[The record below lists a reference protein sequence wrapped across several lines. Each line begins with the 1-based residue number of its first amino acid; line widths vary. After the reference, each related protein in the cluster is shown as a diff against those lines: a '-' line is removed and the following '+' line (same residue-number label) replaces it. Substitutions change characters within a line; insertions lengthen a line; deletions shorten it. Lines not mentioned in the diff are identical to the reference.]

1 MAIELGEPG
10 VDGLGEAVGALREWQ
25 YDGAPMQLHP
35 GDVGWF
41 WRFGA
46 EATAAAVRTWS
57 RDGRILA
64 VGLLDGPELL
74 RLTIAPD
81 AQQDEELAQQLVE
94 DVTEPERGVLPEGKV
109 YVEAPTARWSRTCC
123 SSTAGT
129 PTSRGRRCAATS
141 REPVEDPGVRIEVI
155 GPEQAH
161 VRAAV
166 QRASFDRS
174 TFTDERW
181 HAMAAGLPY
190 ADARCLVAY
199 DDQGNAV
206 AAVTVW
212 SAGPGRPGL
221 LEPMGVH
228 REHRGH
234 GYGKAITVAAAAA
247 LQELGSSSAIVCT
260 PSSNVGAVATYRSAG
275 FQQLPRSGI
284 SIGTT
289 RRTGLWSLK
298 TPRTV
303 AHDARVLNPSGG
315 PHCLPSADRP
325 AAERPAERETEP
337 ADVEDAG
344 GEREEA
350 PHPGRNPP
358 PVVTEGQREDEP
370 CGAGDEPEGAATRPV
385 DPSGESGSVELGGAR
400 HQKPSTAGWMRCS

>member
-1 MAIELGEPG
+1 MTIVLDRPG
-10 VDGLGEAVGALREWQ
+10 VDGLSKAVGVLRDWQ

-35 GDVGWF
+35 GDLGWF

-57 RDGRILA
+57 RDGQILA
-64 VGLLDGPELL
+64 VGLLDSSTVL

-81 AQQDEELAQQLVE
+81 AQRDEELAQQLVADVSQPERSVLKQGKVSVDAPIGALVQDLLSE
-94 DVTEPERGVLPEGKV
+94 DGWNTAEPWTPLRRDLTEPVP
-109 YVEAPTARWSRTCC
+109 
-123 SSTAGT
+123 
-129 PTSRGRRCAATS
+129 
-141 REPVEDPGVRIEVI
+141 DPGVRIEVI
-155 GPEQAH
+155 GPEHAH
-161 VRAAV
+161 VRTAV
-166 QRASFDRS
+166 QRASFGNS

-212 SAGPGRPGL
+212 SAGPGKPGL

-260 PSSNVGAVATYRSAG
+260 TSSNVSAVATYTSAS
-275 FQQLPRSGI
+275 FQPRPEI
-284 SIGTT
+284 RD
-289 RRTGLWSLK
+289 RR
-298 TPRTV
+298 R
-303 AHDARVLNPSGG
+303 DA
-315 PHCLPSADRP
+315 
-325 AAERPAERETEP
+325 
-337 ADVEDAG
+337 
-344 GEREEA
+344 
-350 PHPGRNPP
+350 
-358 PVVTEGQREDEP
+358 
-370 CGAGDEPEGAATRPV
+370 
-385 DPSGESGSVELGGAR
+385 
-400 HQKPSTAGWMRCS
+400 